1 MSPLPRDSVQQPAD
15 DPARGDGLEGAM
27 NHAHDCPK
35 CGMPDYA
42 QNVNAYELLSG
53 HPKFYFECRV
63 CWHLWHCF
71 H

>member
-1 MSPLPRDSVQQPAD
+1 MKHD
-15 DPARGDGLEGAM
+15 
-27 NHAHDCPK
+27 HDCPK